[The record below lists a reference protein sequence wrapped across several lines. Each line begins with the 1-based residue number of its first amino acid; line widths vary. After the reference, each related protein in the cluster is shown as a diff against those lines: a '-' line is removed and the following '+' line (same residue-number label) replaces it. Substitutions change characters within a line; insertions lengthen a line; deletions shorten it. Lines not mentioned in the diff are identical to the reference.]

1 MCSLFPKA
9 VVIDFIPI
17 IVFILFQGEEFNVYE
32 KYVDDMLAPRGK
44 ERLNTLLQR
53 PDISNT
59 LQVSFN
65 LPAHFSSYFQIR
77 VVFVIDKPWLLSR
90 FWVYCKLYHSLVTFH
105 CLTPNEAEPSLGQS
119 ERSPN
124 YDIIYSIP
132 KTETITWFICFNQCM
147 GLFLLFFFLTKTILL
162 FI

>member
-77 VVFVIDKPWLLSR
+77 VVFLHINICYGYSLEAPRRGTSSEYHNIRCCTEIRNKKYWNILVIKHLIWSRSRWLSWMHVRLETRRS
-90 FWVYCKLYHSLVTFH
+90 WVQPPPRLATFFR
-105 CLTPNEAEPSLGQS
+105 G
-119 ERSPN
+119 
-124 YDIIYSIP
+124 D
-132 KTETITWFICFNQCM
+132 
-147 GLFLLFFFLTKTILL
+147 
-162 FI
+162 